1 MGLGDNV
8 QTVTEDWKRHRNFI
22 QKNTKYILKVRMS
35 QLNRLLHTAKF
46 KKNTCIIFRHNSFT
60 HPLRLQA
67 LPVLAGRLTE
77 VLGAVATEVTQ

>member
-46 KKNTCIIFRHNSFT
+46 
-60 HPLRLQA
+60 
-67 LPVLAGRLTE
+67 
-77 VLGAVATEVTQ
+77 